1 MERLLHS
8 VCYAAAFCN
17 PEQIYRQSVMSSTF
31 IKYFK
36 FNPMYYIVQGY
47 RDSMIYH
54 VWFYNNIKQTM
65 YFWIVT
71 ILLLIVGAVIYR
83 KLKPHFADVL

>member
-1 MERLLHS
+1 
-8 VCYAAAFCN
+8 
-17 PEQIYRQSVMSSTF
+17 
-31 IKYFK
+31 
-36 FNPMYYIVQGY
+36 MYYIVQGY